1 VLVVDVASVNPPFL
15 GKHVEQEATEELELG
30 SRHKEVRSRGR
41 QQGEAR
47 QVTYTLLANGYTGC
61 WRVEGGR
68 DGGARDRVEGETE
81 RGGCCETTGERRLR
95 DLGLHTRRGRRDAGA
110 SYFGPVGLWPSC
122 LYVSIRALGCPS
134 IQQTTTVSVHCLQKK
149 ITYGY
154 LTIGNYYVW
163 FLTIFGPV
171 ASGRE
176 INSSNLGFFVSQIL
190 EFGNSPN
197 VMAKEK
203 G

>member
-1 VLVVDVASVNPPFL
+1 SAGCGVPHRSRAPCQPYPQPPLVLVLGWVGGAVLVVDVASVNPPFL

-81 RGGCCETTGERRLR
+81 RGGCCETTGERRAR
-95 DLGLHTRRGRRDAGA
+95 D
-110 SYFGPVGLWPSC
+110 
-122 LYVSIRALGCPS
+122 
-134 IQQTTTVSVHCLQKK
+134 
-149 ITYGY
+149 
-154 LTIGNYYVW
+154 
-163 FLTIFGPV
+163 
-171 ASGRE
+171 
-176 INSSNLGFFVSQIL
+176 
-190 EFGNSPN
+190 
-197 VMAKEK
+197 
-203 G
+203 